1 MIVLELTMVDD
12 SLAERFDQPVLF
24 VGTAFKI
31 YEQHKK
37 RGDRERTVTIIQQ
50 PGAAALVVAEPM
62 DDIQTMITL
71 QLIALDSIG
80 GE

>member
-12 SLAERFDQPVLF
+12 SLAESLDQPVLL
-24 VGTAFKI
+24 VGTEFKI

-50 PGAAALVVAEPM
+50 PNNSYTQVAESFREI
-62 DDIQTMITL
+62 DIMI
-71 QLIALDSIG
+71 INDRSPVG
-80 GE
+80 GA

>member
-12 SLAERFDQPVLF
+12 SLAESLDQRVLF
-24 VGTAFKI
+24 VGTEFKI

-50 PGAAALVVAEPM
+50 PNNSYTQVAESLGTI
-62 DDIQTMITL
+62 DDMI
-71 QLIALDSIG
+71 INDRSPIG
-80 GE
+80 GF

>member
-12 SLAERFDQPVLF
+12 SLDERLDQRVLF
-24 VGTAFKI
+24 VGTEFKI

-50 PGAAALVVAEPM
+50 PNNSYTQGAEPM
-62 DDIQTMITL
+62 DDIHDEILVQK
-71 QLIALDSIG
+71 G
-80 GE
+80 GA

>member
-12 SLAERFDQPVLF
+12 SLDERLDQRVLL
-24 VGTAFKI
+24 VGTEFKI

-50 PGAAALVVAEPM
+50 TGTYSFTQVAESFR
-62 DDIQTMITL
+62 DIDLMI
-71 QLIALDSIG
+71 INDRSPIG
-80 GE
+80 GV

>member
-12 SLAERFDQPVLF
+12 SLDESLDQPVLL
-24 VGTAFKI
+24 VGAEFKI

-50 PGAAALVVAEPM
+50 PNNSYTQVAEPV
-62 DDIQTMITL
+62 DDIHDEILVQK
-71 QLIALDSIG
+71 G
-80 GE
+80 GA

>member
-12 SLAERFDQPVLF
+12 SLDESLDQPVLL
-24 VGTAFKI
+24 VGAEFKI

-37 RGDRERTVTIIQQ
+37 RGDRERTVSIIQQ
-50 PGAAALVVAEPM
+50 PNNSYTQVAEPI
-62 DDIQTMITL
+62 DDIHDEILVQK
-71 QLIALDSIG
+71 G

>member
-12 SLAERFDQPVLF
+12 SLDPDLDQPVLF

-37 RGDRERTVTIIQQ
+37 RGNRERTVTIIQQ
-50 PGAAALVVAEPM
+50 PGAAALVVAESFNN
-62 DDIQTMITL
+62 IQTMI
-71 QLIALDSIG
+71 INDRSPVG
-80 GE
+80 GW

>member
-1 MIVLELTMVDD
+1 MIVLNLTMVDE
-12 SLAERFDQPVLF
+12 SLDPDLDQPVLF

-62 DDIQTMITL
+62 DSVYATIRYQMRTD
-71 QLIALDSIG
+71 
-80 GE
+80 

>member
-12 SLAERFDQPVLF
+12 SLDERLDQRVLF
-24 VGTAFKI
+24 VGTEFKI

-50 PGAAALVVAEPM
+50 PNNSYTQVAESFR
-62 DDIQTMITL
+62 DIDLMI
-71 QLIALDSIG
+71 INDRSPIG
-80 GE
+80 GV

>member
-12 SLAERFDQPVLF
+12 SLAESLDQPVLL
-24 VGTAFKI
+24 VGTEFKI

-50 PGAAALVVAEPM
+50 PNNSYTQVAESFR
-62 DDIQTMITL
+62 DIDLMI
-71 QLIALDSIG
+71 INDRSPIG
-80 GE
+80 GV

>member
-12 SLAERFDQPVLF
+12 SLAESLDQPVLL
-24 VGTAFKI
+24 VGAEFKI

-50 PGAAALVVAEPM
+50 PNNSYTQVAEPM
-62 DDIQTMITL
+62 DDIYDEILVQK
-71 QLIALDSIG
+71 G
-80 GE
+80 GA